1 MEDVFD
7 LNKGGAVFVN
17 TNAIH
22 TVRAMD
28 PYEKTVLYTLFFDA
42 DFITGGYGN
51 LFSRKYVEPVA
62 VCRNLFWQQFRM
74 ETPEGVRML
83 ARLLEIIELFQEEP
97 AGYEF
102 QVRATLCNLWLD
114 LLKDA
119 DIPRRRL

>member
-1 MEDVFD
+1 M
-7 LNKGGAVFVN
+7 LRKK
-17 TNAIH
+17 
-22 TVRAMD
+22 
-28 PYEKTVLYTLFFDA
+28 YEKLLA
-42 DFITGGYGN
+42 
-51 LFSRKYVEPVA
+51 A
-62 VCRNLFWQQFRM
+62 CRNLFWQQFRM

>member
-42 DFITGGYGN
+42 DFYTV
-51 LFSRKYVEPVA
+51 F
-62 VCRNLFWQQFRM
+62 
-74 ETPEGVRML
+74 
-83 ARLLEIIELFQEEP
+83 
-97 AGYEF
+97 
-102 QVRATLCNLWLD
+102 
-114 LLKDA
+114 
-119 DIPRRRL
+119 